1 MNYWYSFA
9 RWGAAVLASGL
20 LFAQPAAAQTRRAT
34 LDLQFWPE
42 LQAELALENE
52 DYLFLGLRGQRD
64 MESAGNNGDARRLG
78 FDERRATLGYE
89 HFWNEHWSGGG
100 TLRLE
105 ALGHRRLVLVPEAL
119 VRHRSSV
126 GRLTFGQRL
135 SVERT
140 LPNNAGY
147 VGGPGPDGQ
156 NWGRLRVDLE
166 KLLPVGSG
174 GFALRPR
181 LSYEVATRLRLLKS
195 NTDAK
200 ERSIDF
206 TSARA
211 ELGCRVSDH
220 FDITP
225 WVAYQTRYSFS
236 LAQTDINGNVT
247 VPAARLNL
255 TTPTIGF
262 DARFTL
268 FPGKQAFERQQLPTQ
283 H

>member
-20 LFAQPAAAQTRRAT
+20 LLAQPAAAQTRRAT
-34 LDLQFWPE
+34 LDLQLWPE
-42 LQAELALENE
+42 LQAELALKNG

-64 MESAGNNGDARRLG
+64 VESASYNGDARRLG
-78 FDERRATLGYE
+78 FDERRVTLGYE
-89 HFWNEHWSGGG
+89 HFWSEHWSGGG

-105 ALGHRRLVLVPEAL
+105 ALGYKRLVLVPEAL
-119 VRHRSSV
+119 LRHRSSLA
-126 GRLTFGQRL
+126 GLTFGQRL
-135 SVERT
+135 SLERT

-156 NWGRLRVDLE
+156 NWARLRVDLE
-166 KLLPVGSG
+166 KLVPVGSG

-181 LSYEVATRLRLLKS
+181 LSYEAATRIRLLKS

-200 ERSIDF
+200 QRSIDF

-225 WVAYQTRYSFS
+225 WVASQTRYSFT
-236 LAQTDINGNVT
+236 LAQTDVNGNVT
-247 VPAARLNL
+247 IPAGRLNL
-255 TTPTIGF
+255 ATPVIGI

-268 FPGKQAFERQQLPTQ
+268 FQGKTVFERQQLPTQ